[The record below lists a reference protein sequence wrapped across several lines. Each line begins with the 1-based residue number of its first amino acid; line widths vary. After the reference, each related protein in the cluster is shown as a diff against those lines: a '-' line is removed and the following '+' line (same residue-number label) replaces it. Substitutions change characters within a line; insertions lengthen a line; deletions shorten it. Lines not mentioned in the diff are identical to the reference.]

1 MRVLWITNIL
11 FPAIAEKMRLPK
23 TVFGGWM
30 YSSAKRLVEAN
41 KHLKLAVATV
51 YNGAEFQAQE
61 LEGVLYFL
69 LPLNDINITRY
80 NKTLEKHWKNV
91 TKMFDPQL
99 VHIHG
104 TEYNYGLA
112 FLRACPNIPAVAS
125 IQGMVSCYARYY
137 LAGLTTWDLLK
148 SITLRDLL
156 LGTLW
161 SDKRSFKKRG
171 VYEVEMIRHLKHVI
185 GRTSWDRA
193 HAISINPNIS
203 YHFCNETLRDSFYDK
218 TWTYD
223 NCEKHSIFISQAGYP
238 IKGFHQLLKAMP
250 FILKQFPETKIY
262 VAGTDITRAKD
273 GFVGKLLRTG
283 YGRYVSRLIKKY
295 NLEHSVIFT
304 GSLNEE
310 RMCQQYLRSNVF
322 VCPSA
327 IENSPNSLGEAQILG
342 VPCVVSYVGGSMD
355 MMEGNEENLYR
366 FEEIEMLAIKICRVF
381 SECREV
387 NLTMQNK
394 ARARHNGDVNSTR
407 LYQIYKELLQ

>member
-51 YNGAEFQAQE
+51 YNGTEFISQE
-61 LEGVLYFL
+61 LDGVLYFL
-69 LPLNDINITRY
+69 LPLNGINITKY
-80 NKTLEKHWKNV
+80 DKALEKHWKNV
-91 TKMFDPQL
+91 VEMFDPQL

-104 TEYNYGLA
+104 TEYYYGLT
-112 FLRACPNIPAVAS
+112 FLRTCPDIPVIAS
-125 IQGMVSCYARYY
+125 MQGIVSRCAEYY
-137 LAGLTTWDLLK
+137 LAGLTTSDILK

-156 LGTLW
+156 RGTMW
-161 SDKRSFKKRG
+161 SERRTFEKRG
-171 VYEVEMIRHLKHVI
+171 QYEIETISRLKHII
-185 GRTSWDRA
+185 GRTSWDKV
-193 HAISINPNIS
+193 HALAINPDIN
-203 YHFCNETLRDSFYDK
+203 YHFCNETLRDAFYEK
-218 TWTYD
+218 TWSYD

-250 FILKQFPETKIY
+250 FILKQFPEAKIY

-283 YGRYVSRLIKKY
+283 YGCYVSRLIKKY
-295 NLEHSVIFT
+295 NLEHSVIFI

-310 RMCQQYLRSNVF
+310 QMCQQYLRSNVF

-355 MMEGNEENLYR
+355 MMEGDEKNLYR
-366 FEEIEMLAIKICRVF
+366 FEEVEMLAMKICHVF

-394 ARARHNGDVNSTR
+394 ARARHNGDVNSAR